1 MVTSRLVHARMFLF
15 AAEVTDGLTLP
26 MEDPDR
32 ERPLQISEDRRMLFR
47 MKLVHGQDR
56 VVPPAGDEQGVFEDG
71 G

>member
-1 MVTSRLVHARMFLF
+1 MIASRLVHARMFLF

-26 MEDPDR
+26 MKDPDR
-32 ERPLQISEDRRMLFR
+32 ERPLQITEDRRMVFR

>member
-1 MVTSRLVHARMFLF
+1 MIASLLVHARMFLF
-15 AAEVTDGLTLP
+15 AAEVTDGLTLT
-26 MEDPDR
+26 MKDPYR